1 MKRFIGTYHKTGT
14 VLIDGIALKLIA
26 GDVIKTWRSESDE
39 EPETWDL
46 CTAPHA
52 HKHYEEMAEDR
63 PDRRYVVVVR
73 DPRDVI
79 VSGAYYHMT
88 SNEAWLHEP
97 RPHLNGDTYHD
108 RINAEIDMQA
118 RFGFELKH
126 AGGSTI
132 RSMEALP
139 EEKKN
144 VLRLHFEDLVT
155 DESLLPF
162 SQMFDF
168 LELPSEMKD
177 TWMKI
182 CWQVSL
188 FGGTANKRSKHVR
201 SGQPG
206 QWKTELSHEV
216 LSLYET
222 HLGAP
227 HRTLGYP
234 DDGWMPSAGRG

>member
-1 MKRFIGTYHKTGT
+1 MKRFICTYHKTGT
-14 VLIDGIALKLIA
+14 VLIDAIALKLIA
-26 GDVIKTWRSESDE
+26 GDVIKTWRDERDE

-52 HKHYEEMAEDR
+52 NRHYEEMAEDR

-79 VSGAYYHMT
+79 VSGAYYHMH
-88 SNEAWLHEP
+88 SNEKWLHEP
-97 RPHLNGDTYHD
+97 ISQLNGETYQN
-108 RINAEIDMQA
+108 RINAEADMQA
-118 RFGFELKH
+118 RFAFELKYS
-126 AGGSTI
+126 GGHTI

-139 EEKKN
+139 MNKKN

-168 LELPSEMKD
+168 LEFPSEMKD
-177 TWMKI
+177 TWMEI
-182 CWQVSL
+182 CWQSSL
-188 FGGTANKRSKHVR
+188 FGGKANKWPKHVR
-201 SGQPG
+201 SGRPA
-206 QWKTELSHEV
+206 QWKTELSQEV

-222 HLGAP
+222 RLGAP

-234 DDGWMPSAGRG
+234 DDGWKPRAERG